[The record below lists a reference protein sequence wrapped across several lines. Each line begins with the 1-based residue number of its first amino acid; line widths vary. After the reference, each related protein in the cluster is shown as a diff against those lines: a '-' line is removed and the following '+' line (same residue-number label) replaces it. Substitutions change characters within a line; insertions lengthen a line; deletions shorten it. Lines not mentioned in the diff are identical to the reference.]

1 MSVVRLNITIE
12 EELARQLN
20 KLVGPRKKSRF
31 IAEALEQR
39 IGEIQEEEL
48 NKILEEG
55 YKARKEESLSIAKE
69 FEAVDVEG
77 WGDSL
82 LGDPGDLLSEP

>member
-1 MSVVRLNITIE
+1 MSVVRLNITIQ

-20 KLVGPRKKSRF
+20 KLVGPRKKSHF
-31 IAEALEQR
+31 IAEALKQR
-39 IGEIQEEEL
+39 IEEIQEEEL

-55 YKARKEESLSIAKE
+55 YKARKQQSLSIAKE

-77 WGDSL
+77 WD
-82 LGDPGDLLSEP
+82 EY